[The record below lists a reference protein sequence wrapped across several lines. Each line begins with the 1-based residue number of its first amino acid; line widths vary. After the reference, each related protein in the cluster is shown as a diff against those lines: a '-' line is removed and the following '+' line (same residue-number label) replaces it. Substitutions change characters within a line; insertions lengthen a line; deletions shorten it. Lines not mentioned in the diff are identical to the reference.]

1 VNCQESTPLDPAPPF
16 AGLPNGE
23 NIPSGAAEDSR
34 GSEDLQRG
42 LAARS
47 DNRRRGAEEDGG
59 SEEWTAE
66 EWAQWDARTSTYL
79 DDMSSDEADPEPRSD
94 FT

>member
-1 VNCQESTPLDPAPPF
+1 MNCQESTPLDPGPPF

-34 GSEDLQRG
+34 GSE
-42 LAARS
+42 
-47 DNRRRGAEEDGG
+47 
-59 SEEWTAE
+59 EWTTE

-79 DDMSSDEADPEPRSD
+79 DDTSSDEADPEPRSD